1 MHSAL
6 FKGALMNKNIPN
18 IITVFRFVLVIVFA
32 VFFFSPLENGRM
44 IAAGIFLLA
53 EFSDALDGYLARKY
67 QIVSDFGKIMDPLA
81 DKVMQ
86 IVVAVCVAVAEPSLI
101 WVPIFLFAKEI
112 VMVIGAANLL
122 TKDTVVKANWAG
134 KLASVIY
141 FVVFTVIM
149 LFKDIS
155 PSVKQLLC
163 GTFVAFS
170 ILAFIIY
177 GIDFIQMVKK
187 KK

>member
-1 MHSAL
+1 
-6 FKGALMNKNIPN
+6 MNRHIPN
-18 IITVFRFVLVIVFA
+18 IITVFRFVLVIIFA
-32 VFFFSPLENGRM
+32 VFFFSPLENGKK

-86 IVVAVCVAVAEPSLI
+86 IVVAVCVAVVEPSLI

-141 FVVFTVIM
+141 FIVFTVIM
-149 LFKDIS
+149 LFENIS
-155 PSVKQLLC
+155 PVVKQGLC
-163 GTFVAFS
+163 ITFAAFS
-170 ILAFIIY
+170 VLAFIIY
-177 GIDFIQMVKK
+177 GIEFISMLKK